1 VGLVADLVLAGI
13 TKSLGGKVVIENLN
27 LEVRSG
33 EIVCLLG
40 SSGSGKTTTLRM
52 IGGFIPVDRGEIA
65 IDGRRVTHLP
75 PDRRPTAMVFQ
86 SYALWPN
93 MTVYNNI
100 AYGLRVRRLPRSEIA
115 RQVDEVLQLVGL
127 AEHRGKYP
135 AQLSGGQ
142 QQRVALARAIVLRP
156 DVLLLDE
163 PLSNL
168 DAQMRVHVREELRDI
183 QRRSG
188 ITAVFVTHD
197 QEEALSVSDRV
208 ALLRDGRIEQYDVPE
223 NLYKWPATR
232 FAATFIGS
240 MNFFDG
246 ISQDHGV
253 MVAGQTIPC
262 VNALNLPAQPLQIGV
277 RPEDVLIDP
286 VSRAGVAARITRMAT
301 RGHYCEVL
309 LEAHFGPL
317 RAYVGAAQADGH
329 HEGEVVHVHFARALG
344 YADGQLQNPP
354 DAAGSVAMA

>member
-1 VGLVADLVLAGI
+1 MADLVLAGI
-13 TKSLGGKVVIENLN
+13 TKSLGGKVVIDNLN

-33 EIVCLLG
+33 EMVCLLG

-52 IGGFIPVDRGEIA
+52 IGGFIPVDKGEIA

-75 PDRRPTAMVFQ
+75 PDKRPTAMVFQ

-93 MTVYNNI
+93 MTVYNNV
-100 AYGLRVRRLPRSEIA
+100 AYGLRVRRMRRSEIA
-115 RQVDEVLQLVGL
+115 TQVDEVLQLVGL
-127 AEHRGKYP
+127 TEHRNKYP

-156 DVLLLDE
+156 EVLLLDE

-183 QRRSG
+183 QRRAG

-208 ALLRDGRIEQYDVPE
+208 ALLRDGRIEQYDVPG

-246 ISQDHGV
+246 TPQEHAV
-253 MVAGQTIPC
+253 MVAGQVIPC
-262 VNALNLPAQPLQIGV
+262 THGLNLPPRPLQIGV

-286 VSRAGVAARITRMAT
+286 TNRTGVAARVTRVAT
-301 RGHYCEVL
+301 RGHYCEVVL
-309 LEAHFGPL
+309 DTHFGPL
-317 RAYVGAAQADGH
+317 RSYIGAAQAAEQQ
-329 HEGEVVHVHFARALG
+329 EGDLVHVHFARALG
-344 YADGQLQNPP
+344 YADDQLQNPV
-354 DAAGSVAMA
+354 DSADSVALA